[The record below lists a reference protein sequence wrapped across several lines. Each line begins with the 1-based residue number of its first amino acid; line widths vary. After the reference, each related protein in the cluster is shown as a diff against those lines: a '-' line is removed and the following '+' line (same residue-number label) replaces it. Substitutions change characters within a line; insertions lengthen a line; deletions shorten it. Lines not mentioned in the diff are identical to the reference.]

1 MITDL
6 ETILND
12 DQFRELVKAINENRE
27 YNYEKDG
34 LTIKAKSNDNSL
46 SLSIAYSEDKKESNL
61 AKQEVVKFQEFLN
74 KLDDDL
80 FIEVCDSLGQREIE
94 KIQECLNS
102 DKLETVRAAILNFR
116 STLNKIADN
125 KIAYLKNLIHA

>member
-34 LTIKAKSNDNSL
+34 LKIQAKSNDNSL
-46 SLSIAYSEDKKESNL
+46 SLSIAYDEDKKECSL
-61 AKQEVVKFQEFLN
+61 AKKEVAKFHNFLN
-74 KLDDDL
+74 ILDDDL
-80 FIEVCDSLGQREIE
+80 FIEVCDSLGQKEVE

-116 STLNKIADN
+116 SALNKIADN
-125 KIAYLKNLIHA
+125 KIAYLKSLIYA

>member
-6 ETILND
+6 ETILNE
-12 DQFRELVKAINENRE
+12 DQFRELVKAINENKE
-27 YNYEKDG
+27 YLYENNG
-34 LTIKAKSNDNSL
+34 LTIKANATDNSL
-46 SLSIAYSEDKKESNL
+46 NVFVAYSEDKKESNL

-116 STLNKIADN
+116 SALNKIADN
-125 KIAYLKNLIHA
+125 KIAYFKSLIYA

>member
-46 SLSIAYSEDKKESNL
+46 SLSIAYNEDKKESNL
-61 AKQEVVKFQEFLN
+61 ARKEMLKFQEFLN

-116 STLNKIADN
+116 SALNKIITN
-125 KIAYLKNLIHA
+125 KIVYLKSLIYA

>member
-34 LTIKAKSNDNSL
+34 LTIKAKSSDNSL
-46 SLSIAYSEDKKESNL
+46 SLSIAYDEDKKENTL
-61 AKQEVVKFQEFLN
+61 AKKEVAKFQEFLN
-74 KLDDDL
+74 TLDDEL

-116 STLNKIADN
+116 SALNKIVDN
-125 KIAYLKNLIHA
+125 KISYLKSLIHA